1 MSQIETLTLILDIG
15 KSHAKLLMVDGAG
28 TVVERHGRDNASVMS
43 ALGYPAL
50 DLGGLGNWITA
61 SLRSSPNTARCS
73 RVIACTHGAAVVALA
88 GNAPGALSG
97 VAWDPLDYEFNGYEP
112 VAQAFLLARE
122 EAHDV
127 FDHTLSPD
135 LPAGLN
141 IARQLY
147 WLQHSHPQAWSRT
160 CCLVPYAQYWAWWLS
175 GVAASERSS
184 LGCHTQLWQPQANDF
199 SDLAKSQGW
208 AALFAPMRS
217 AWEVLGPVRS
227 ALAQDLGLPATCEVH
242 VGVHDS
248 NACLARYLV
257 GQKVA
262 KGVDGTD
269 IAGDTTVA
277 KALTVVS
284 SGTWTVLMAPGA
296 PVANLQAAQ
305 DMLGNVDV
313 LGRATPTARF
323 MGGREFAA
331 LLDGALPDAGT
342 LADVQTLIASRTFA
356 MPSFARQGGPFM
368 DREGWVEQDGERLA
382 WPLANSLPPGQRAA
396 LAALYCAQLTAWL
409 VQRLWRRTG
418 QGGEQGDKGT
428 ELHLGVHRVVV
439 EGPLAH
445 NAIYLSVL
453 QALLPG
459 HQCQFS
465 TDDMEGTARGAWTL
479 SQWGKP
485 ESGQAGQPFLGAVEV
500 GELHGLADYQAQWLA
515 PLAEQ
520 VTTK

>member
-1 MSQIETLTLILDIG
+1 MCLSPRLILLSISPLTLILDIG

-28 TVVERHGRDNASVMS
+28 TVVERHGRDNASVTS

-50 DLGGLGNWITA
+50 DLAGLDDWIRA

-73 RVIACTHGAAVVALA
+73 RVMTSTHGAAVVALTNDA
-88 GNAPGALSG
+88 KDCI
-97 VAWDPLDYEFNGYEP
+97 AWDPLDYEFDGYAP
-112 VAQAFLLARE
+112 IAQEFLNQR
-122 EAHDV
+122 DG
-127 FDHTLSPD
+127 FDQTLSPD

-147 WLQHSHPQAWSRT
+147 WLQHVHPEAWSRT
-160 CCLVPYAQYWAWWLS
+160 RCLVPYAQYWAWWLS
-175 GVAASERSS
+175 GVSASERSS
-184 LGCHTQLWQPQANDF
+184 LGCHTQLWQPQVDDF
-199 SDLAKSQGW
+199 ADLAKSQGW
-208 AALFAPMRS
+208 AALFAPVRS

-227 ALAQDLGLPATCEVH
+227 ALAQDLGLPATCAVH

-257 GQKVA
+257 AGA
-262 KGVDGTD
+262 NTENGIETD
-269 IAGDTTVA
+269 ITT
-277 KALTVVS
+277 ALTVVS

-296 PVANLQAAQ
+296 PVANLQAEQ

-331 LLDGALPDAGT
+331 LLNGTAPDAGT
-342 LADVQTLIASRTFA
+342 LTDVQALITSNTLA

-382 WPLANSLPPGQRAA
+382 WPLAQSLPPGQRAA

-409 VQRLWRRTG
+409 VQRLW
-418 QGGEQGDKGT
+418 QGGATAGARSGGQS
-428 ELHLGVHRVVV
+428 LIV
-439 EGPLAH
+439 EGPLA
-445 NAIYLSVL
+445 NNTIYLSVL
-453 QALLPG
+453 KALLPD

-465 TDDMEGTARGAWTL
+465 TDDMEGTARGAWAL
-479 SQWGKP
+479 SQWRNQAAK
-485 ESGQAGQPFLGAVEV
+485 QAGPQFLDAVEAAD
-500 GELHGLADYQAQWLA
+500 LLGLADYQAQWLA
-515 PLAEQ
+515 RLVEPN
-520 VTTK
+520 TTK

>member
-43 ALGYPAL
+43 ALGYPTL
-50 DLGGLGNWITA
+50 DLGGLGEWIKA
-61 SLRSSPNTARCS
+61 SLRSSPNLVRCS
-73 RVIACTHGAAVVALA
+73 RVMTSTHGAAVVALA
-88 GNAPGALSG
+88 DDAKEGI
-97 VAWDPLDYEFNGYEP
+97 AWDPLDYEFDGYEP
-112 VAQAFLLARE
+112 IAQEFLNQR
-122 EAHDV
+122 DG
-127 FDHTLSPD
+127 FDQTLSPD
-135 LPAGLN
+135 LPAGLS

-147 WLQHSHPQAWSRT
+147 WMQHCHPEAWSRT
-160 CCLVPYAQYWAWWLS
+160 RCLVPYAQYWAWWLS

-184 LGCHTQLWQPQANDF
+184 LGCHTQLWQPQVGDF
-199 SDLAKSQGW
+199 SNLAKSQGW
-208 AALFAPMRS
+208 AALFAPIRS
-217 AWEVLGPVRS
+217 AWEVLGPVRPG
-227 ALAQDLGLPATCEVH
+227 LAQDLGLPATCEVH

-262 KGVDGTD
+262 DGVDGTD

-277 KALTVVS
+277 RALTVVS

-342 LADVQTLIASRTFA
+342 LTDVQNLIASRTFA

-368 DREGWVEQDGERLA
+368 DREGWVEQGGERLA
-382 WPLANSLPPGQRAA
+382 WPLAQSLPPGQRAA

-409 VQRLWRRTG
+409 VQRLW
-418 QGGEQGDKGT
+418 QDDGEAEVRSDQQS
-428 ELHLGVHRVVV
+428 VVV

-453 QALLPG
+453 QALLP
-459 HQCQFS
+459 HHLCQFS
-465 TDDMEGTARGAWTL
+465 TDEMEGTARGAWAL
-479 SQWGKP
+479 SQWRNQGG
-485 ESGQAGQPFLGAVEV
+485 ESAGPQFLGAVARV
-500 GELHGLADYQAQWLA
+500 ELHGLVDYQAGWVAHLTE
-515 PLAEQ
+515 PLAI
-520 VTTK
+520 KYIANY